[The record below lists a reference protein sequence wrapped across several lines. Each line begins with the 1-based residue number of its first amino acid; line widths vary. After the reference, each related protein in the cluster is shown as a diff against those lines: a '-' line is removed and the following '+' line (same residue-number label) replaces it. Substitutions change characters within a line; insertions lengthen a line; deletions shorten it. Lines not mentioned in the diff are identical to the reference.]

1 MPRLISI
8 FFSISLALSLVPQV
22 YAAEKSPASEDTRK
36 LVIVSSFPKAM
47 GAIYKKAFESKHP
60 GVEVEVLKKKTS
72 AGLKYLYKLEA
83 AKADKS
89 TEEAE
94 KKDDVELFWVSAPDA
109 LEVLKKKN
117 MLQKYIPKAA
127 GIPRR
132 LSGFPVN
139 DPEGFYSGFSG
150 AGYGLMWN
158 TEYLKAH
165 NLPEPREWVDL
176 TRPEFHGHVGL
187 SAPSRSG
194 TTHLTVESILQL
206 LGWEAGWS
214 LVKSIAGNA
223 KTITQKSSHVPKGVI
238 KGEFGVGI
246 VIDYYGLT
254 AIANGHPIGFSYP
267 GESVFV
273 PANIGILKASSEPKL
288 AGEFIE
294 FVLSPEGQKL
304 LLEADISRL
313 PIRPELYQP
322 DSEGITHIPEFY
334 PHPFSAKQLGA
345 HVAFDVKRSRER
357 YNVVNSL
364 FDVMITYRFE
374 DLQTAVS
381 AIQNAETSLVS
392 TPKSQPALAG
402 ATNQARAL
410 IYALPIDELTS
421 IDPHFASIFRKKRKK
436 AEDVIEGEQAEIE
449 GKWDELVAENYLRV
463 KAVIGNQ
470 LPKKISSV
478 DELQAVK
485 VP

>member
-1 MPRLISI
+1 MSRFISI
-8 FFSISLALSLVPQV
+8 FLFICLALSLVSPA
-22 YAAEKSPASEDTRK
+22 YAAEKSLTPEYTRK

-47 GAIYKKAFESKHP
+47 GVIYKAAFESRNP
-60 GVEVEVLKKKTS
+60 GVEVKVLKKKTS

-89 TEEAE
+89 TDDAE
-94 KKDDVELFWVSAPDA
+94 IEDDVDLFWVSAPDA
-109 LEVLKKKN
+109 FEVLKKKK
-117 MLQKYIPKAA
+117 MLQKYIPKAE

-139 DPEGFYSGFSG
+139 DPEGYYSGFSG

-214 LVKSIAGNA
+214 LVKGIGGNA

-254 AIANGHPIGFSYP
+254 AIANGHPVGFAYP
-267 GESVFV
+267 GKSVFV
-273 PANIGILKASSEPKL
+273 PANIGILKASSEPEL

-322 DSEGITHIPEFY
+322 DSDGITHIPEFY

-364 FDVMITYRFE
+364 FDVMITYRLE
-374 DLQTAVS
+374 DLQTAIS
-381 AIQNAETSLVS
+381 AIQDAEASLISTSK
-392 TPKSQPALAG
+392 PQPALAG
-402 ATNQARAL
+402 ATNLARDL
-410 IYALPIDELTS
+410 LFELPVDELTS

-436 AEDVIEGEQAEIE
+436 VEDIIEGEQAEIE
-449 GKWDELVAENYLRV
+449 AKWDELVAENYLRV
-463 KAVIGNQ
+463 KAVIGKQ
-470 LPKKISSV
+470 LLKEVSMA
-478 DELQAVK
+478 DK
-485 VP
+485 VVVETE